1 MWRINHLLCIFKCSK
16 LKILMENIILKKVE
30 LNELEL
36 LQDISR
42 LTFTQTF
49 AEVNSPENLQNYLD
63 KAFSV
68 PQLSGELQDPNVEYY
83 FSEIDQN
90 VIGYLKINFGTSQT
104 ELQDDNAIEIER
116 IYVLEEYLGKKVGQK
131 LYDFALKR
139 ARETSNEY
147 VWLGVWE
154 ENSRAI
160 NFYKKQGFQAFGKAK
175 SSQMEVL
182 KLWEK

>member
-1 MWRINHLLCIFKCSK
+1 
-16 LKILMENIILKKVE
+16 MENIILKKVE

-49 AEVNSPENLQNYLD
+49 AEVNSPENLQNFLD

-68 PQLSGELQDPNVEYY
+68 PQLSEELQDPNVEYY
-83 FSEIDQN
+83 FSEIEQN

-131 LYDFALKR
+131 LYDFAIKR
-139 ARETSNEY
+139 ARETSKEY

-160 NFYKKQGFQAFGKAK
+160 NFYKKQGFQVFGKHFFILGDDFQTDILMK
-175 SSQMEVL
+175 KIINL
-182 KLWEK
+182 P